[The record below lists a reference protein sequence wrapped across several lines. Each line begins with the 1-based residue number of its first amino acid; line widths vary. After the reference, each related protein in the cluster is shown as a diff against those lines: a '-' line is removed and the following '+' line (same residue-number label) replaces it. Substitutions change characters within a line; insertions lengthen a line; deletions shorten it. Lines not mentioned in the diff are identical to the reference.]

1 MSINSTPASSTR
13 QLTKPVLM
21 VLLGLASYSAMDAL
35 MKGLSISLGA
45 YNAVFWRMVV
55 GCTIACSLYFSRPR
69 SWPTRSVWR
78 IHLTRGCVTAAMAF
92 GFFWGLARVPLAEAI
107 GLSFIAPLIALYLAA
122 VLLGESV
129 GRRAIIASLLGLAGV
144 IVIVSGKFG
153 ATFDEQ
159 AKWGVVA
166 VLVSATLY
174 AYNLVLQRQ
183 QAQVASPID
192 IAFFQNMIVGTI
204 YLSLSPF
211 LADLP
216 ELQYWPTIVA
226 AGVLA
231 VCSVLVLSWGYA
243 RAEAQYLVSL
253 EYSGFVWAV
262 IFGWAFYDEHLTWHT
277 LVGTGLIITG
287 CLIAGRGKRD
297 EN

>member
-1 MSINSTPASSTR
+1 MASF
-13 QLTKPVLM
+13 
-21 VLLGLASYSAMDAL
+21 GD
-35 MKGLSISLGA
+35 
-45 YNAVFWRMVV
+45 WR
-55 GCTIACSLYFSRPR
+55 
-69 SWPTRSVWR
+69 
-78 IHLTRGCVTAAMAF
+78 
-92 GFFWGLARVPLAEAI
+92 RVPLAEAI

-144 IVIVSGKFG
+144 LVIVSGKLG
-153 ATFDEQ
+153 ASYDREAT
-159 AKWGVVA
+159 WGVVA
-166 VLVSATLY
+166 VLFSATLY

-192 IAFFQNMIVGTI
+192 IAFFQNMIVGAI
-204 YLSLSPF
+204 YLSLAPF
-211 LADLP
+211 LAEVP
-216 ELQYWPTIVA
+216 ELHYWPTIVA

-262 IFGWAFYDEHLTWHT
+262 IFGWGLLRRAPHLEHAGGHLPDHH
-277 LVGTGLIITG
+277 GLSH
-287 CLIAGRGKRD
+287 RQSFERRRD
-297 EN
+297 QRRRR